1 MQTDRQS
8 KAAYVRKSKTMS
20 KIRIMTDS
28 ASDISYAD
36 EQKYAISVIPFSIIS
51 VFKQQLEK
59 SGCCF
64 LYVFLDNTLW
74 GYIIKIPQGGI

>member
-1 MQTDRQS
+1 M
-8 KAAYVRKSKTMS
+8 
-20 KIRIMTDS
+20 KIGVIDVYGTLS
-28 ASDISYAD
+28 NAD
-36 EQKYAISVIPFSIIS
+36 GQKYAISVIPFSIIS